1 MNGIQDKS
9 IIVTGGADGIGA
21 AAAKLLAEHGAR
33 VTIADLND
41 ELGTA
46 LAASILDRGG
56 EAQFIHT
63 DIAKVDDVKAM
74 VALAVQT
81 FGRLDGA
88 FNNAGVPNIGR
99 LLHEVTVE
107 EWNRC
112 MAVNLTGTFYCMK
125 YEIEAMLETGG
136 GAIVNTSST
145 AGLVTVPVTA
155 EYTASKHGVSGL
167 TKAAASDYG
176 HHNIRV
182 NAIAP
187 AAVRTAMYARFAQ
200 TNPQF
205 EEQVAQLHPI
215 GRSSEPVEQA
225 SAALWLL
232 SDAASFVTGVIL
244 PVDGGY
250 TAV

>member
-1 MNGIQDKS
+1 MDGITGKS

-21 AAAKLLAEHGAR
+21 AAVRLLAGNGAR
-33 VTIADLND
+33 ITIADIN
-41 ELGTA
+41 EVLGQA
-46 LAASILDRGG
+46 LAESITETGG
-56 EAQFIHT
+56 QAQFVCT
-63 DIAKVDDVKAM
+63 DISQVKDVRAM
-74 VALAVQT
+74 VESAVGA

-88 FNNAGVPNIGR
+88 FNNAGVPNVGS
-99 LLHEVTVE
+99 LLHEVSE
-107 EWNRC
+107 EQWYRC
-112 MAVNLTGTFYCMK
+112 ISTNLTGTFLCLK
-125 YEIEAMLETGG
+125 YEISAMLKTGG

-187 AAVRTAMYARFAQ
+187 AAVRTAMYAKFAK
-200 TNPQF
+200 TNLQF
-205 EEQVAQLHPI
+205 EDQVNALHPI
-215 GRSSEPVEQA
+215 GRASQPVEQA
-225 SAALWLL
+225 AAAQWLL